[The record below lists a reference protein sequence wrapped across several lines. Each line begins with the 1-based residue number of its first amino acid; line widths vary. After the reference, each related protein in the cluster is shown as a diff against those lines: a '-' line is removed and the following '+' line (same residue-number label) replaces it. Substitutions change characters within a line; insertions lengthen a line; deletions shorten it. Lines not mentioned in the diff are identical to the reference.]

1 MCSMYRCTHLTRT
14 SIFSKRPS
22 SSTFDPSR
30 TNMTRT
36 SRMCKSMRLKTWS
49 VQNWCS
55 IQFNERVGRTQVSPQ
70 DKCCEVKNIISV
82 RSEYLWRAT
91 AIFRLI
97 KAEAEELKI
106 DFRALRQ
113 PVTLDTPLPSAEA
126 PLSSPLIPSH
136 LVSL

>member
-1 MCSMYRCTHLTRT
+1 
-14 SIFSKRPS
+14 
-22 SSTFDPSR
+22 
-30 TNMTRT
+30 
-36 SRMCKSMRLKTWS
+36 MRLKTWS

-126 PLSSPLIPSH
+126 VAEQEHSRITQQLLNQFGPSH
-136 LVSL
+136 GHLSPARSSAIFEDLT